1 VSILHRYVAGGFL
14 LIFGM
19 AVAVFAFVMGIGS
32 VIRLVDLVARG
43 VSAAALLRY
52 FAFSFPFILQ
62 YAIPMSV
69 MTATL
74 LLFTRLSMD
83 GEVAAMK
90 ACGMSLWQIVA
101 PVVLASAAISLVSL
115 YIGNWMSPQ
124 SRFAQRMMVN
134 EFSRE
139 DPLLLVEQGRWIR
152 DFPDLMVYIG
162 SKRGTNLSEI
172 VIYQHDDNTMRSSIR
187 ARSGTV
193 GVSADGRELVVDLYD
208 VRMEQPDRKDP
219 ANPAK
224 TQIMVAE
231 YYPQR
236 IDLSVGRKTNRIT
249 KRPRDMTLPELM
261 ESFRSPLT
269 SVRGIQLPP
278 GAIRE
283 ERMKTL
289 VEINSRMA
297 MAFSCFAM
305 TLIGIPLGM
314 RSKRRESSVG
324 VLVSLLV
331 IFCFYLFIMV
341 AKSMA
346 SQPGLYPDLFVWIP
360 VVVAEAG
367 GLWLIRRMS

>member
-1 VSILHRYVAGGFL
+1 MTILNRYVAGGFL

-32 VIRLVDLVARG
+32 VIKLVDLVARG
-43 VSAAALLRY
+43 VSAPALLRY
-52 FAFSFPFILQ
+52 FALSFPFILQ

-83 GEVAAMK
+83 GEISAMK

-101 PVVLASAAISLVSL
+101 PVVMAAALISGVSL
-115 YIGNWMSPQ
+115 YISNWLSPE
-124 SRFAQRMMVN
+124 SRFAQRRMVN
-134 EFSRE
+134 EFSKE

-152 DFPDLMVYIG
+152 GVPNLMVYIG
-162 SKRGTNLSEI
+162 SKKGTNLSDI
-172 VIYQHDDNTMRSSIR
+172 VIYQYDENTMRTSIR
-187 ARSGTV
+187 ARAGTV
-193 GVSADGRELVVDLYD
+193 GVSADGRELVVDMVD

-224 TQIMVAE
+224 AQIMVAE

-236 IDLSVGRKTNRIT
+236 IDIAARRQASTLN

-261 ESFRSPLT
+261 VAYRNAAAPYLGLE
-269 SVRGIQLPP
+269 LPP
-278 GAIRE
+278 ETVRDD
-283 ERMKTL
+283 RMKTL

-297 MAFSCFAM
+297 MSFSCFAM

-314 RSKRRESSVG
+314 RSKRRESSIG
-324 VLVSLLV
+324 VLMSLLV
-331 IFCFYLFIMV
+331 IFCFYLFVMV

-346 SQPGLYPDLFVWIP
+346 GNPALHPDLFVWIP
-360 VVVAEAG
+360 VVAAEAG

>member
-1 VSILHRYVAGGFL
+1 MSILNRYVAGGFL
-14 LIFGM
+14 LVFGM

-32 VIRLVDLVARG
+32 VIKLVDLVARG
-43 VSAAALLRY
+43 VSAPALLRY
-52 FAFSFPFILQ
+52 FALSFPFILQ
-62 YAIPMSV
+62 YAVPMSV

-83 GEVAAMK
+83 GEISAMK

-101 PVVLASAAISLVSL
+101 PVVLASAAISLASL
-115 YIGNWMSPQ
+115 YIANWMSPQ
-124 SRFAQRMMVN
+124 SRFAQRTMVN

-152 DFPDLMVYIG
+152 EFPGLMVYIG
-162 SKRGTNLSEI
+162 AKRGTNLSEI

-236 IDLSVGRKTNRIT
+236 IDLSTRLKSTRIT

-261 ESFRSPLT
+261 ESFRSPPT
-269 SVRGIQLPP
+269 SVRGIELPP
-278 GAIRE
+278 ETIRE

-314 RSKRRESSVG
+314 RSKRRESSIG

-346 SQPGLYPDLFVWIP
+346 TQPDLFPDLFVWIP
-360 VVVAEAG
+360 VVAAEAG

>member
-1 VSILHRYVAGGFL
+1 
-14 LIFGM
+14 
-19 AVAVFAFVMGIGS
+19 
-32 VIRLVDLVARG
+32 
-43 VSAAALLRY
+43 LLRY

-278 GAIRE
+278 EAIRE